1 MMGSSLS
8 LPLGFLTRNMREH
21 FFIPEDYISI
31 EATTVII
38 LISLVSTLA
47 LPFVSGFLIKGHLRL
62 RMIGIV
68 VPIIVLLIAL
78 LTPAT

>member
-31 EATTVII
+31 EAPFVII

-47 LPFVSGFLIKGHLRL
+47 LPFVSAFLIKGHPRL